1 MRLPV
6 RHQTPRVLAA
16 LGLVSVLM
24 LPIAAPVAAAD
35 PVVLRVGTVQSL
47 DSINPYLTE
56 YFIGYEIFAL
66 NYDLLVDYGPNM
78 EPAPGYAE
86 SWTQDGTTWTFK
98 IRPDM
103 KWSDG
108 QPATSEDARWLIQT
122 LLDGQKKD
130 GYVGAGYLD
139 PYLTYAGVTAV
150 TAPDPQTLVLTTATP
165 NTQILTSYL
174 PILPKHIWEKRDLGA
189 DPNDA
194 PNVGTGPY
202 QVAEWKTGEYVRMV
216 RNPNY
221 WGPKGYEDEVFFQ
234 FFKNEGAMTEAL
246 KAGDIDYA
254 RNVTSD
260 QFDSLKG
267 LPDIVTVES
276 SLGAEAN
283 AFTQLNFN
291 TYSKPI
297 KDGGAST
304 KALQDPVFRD
314 ALGYAIDKQAL
325 VDKVLGGHGLVGS
338 TIIPPAMAGGK
349 WHLDPPNPRTFDI
362 DLAKSKLDAAG
373 YKLDANG
380 KRLDKEGKPINLR
393 MVVPNGSTTYSASAE
408 FITGWWKE
416 LGIDMTTQALDN
428 DAVTAL
434 ETPPEGD
441 PPGKADFDVV
451 IWNWAGDVDPNSLLA
466 ILTTSSIGSNSDTF
480 FSNKTYDDLML
491 AQGKET
497 DPAKRKALVD
507 QMQQLVYDQAPYHV
521 LFYDAALHA
530 YRTDKFG
537 GWTLQPTEGGLPF
550 FAYGARDYSLLTAPE
565 PAATPVPSLEAPASA
580 TPGSSTAAGGV
591 ASPAPSPAPSNASSG
606 TNTPLL
612 LGGLALVVVAVV
624 VVIALRR
631 GRSTTEEE

>member
-1 MRLPV
+1 MRLPPR
-6 RHQTPRVLAA
+6 RHLLRVLAA
-16 LGLVSVLM
+16 LGLTSM
-24 LPIAAPVAAAD
+24 LALPGAAPTGAAD
-35 PVVLRVGTVQSL
+35 DRVLRVGTVQSL

-56 YFIGYEIFAL
+56 YYIGYEIFGL
-66 NYDLLVDYGPNM
+66 NYDLLVGYGPNM

-98 IRPDM
+98 IHPDM

-108 QPATSEDARWLIQT
+108 QPATSEDARWTIQQ
-122 LLDGQKKD
+122 LLDGQKAD

-139 PYLTYAGVTAV
+139 PYLTYAGVTEV
-150 TAPDPQTLVLTTATP
+150 SAPDKDTLILKTETP

-174 PILPKHIWEKRDLGA
+174 PILPKHIWEKRKIGE
-189 DPNDA
+189 DPNNA
-194 PNVGTGPY
+194 PVVGSGAY
-202 QVAEWKTGEYVRMV
+202 QTVEWKTGEYVRMV

-221 WGPKGYEDEVFFQ
+221 WGKKGYEDEVFFQ
-234 FFKNEGAMTEAL
+234 FFSNEGAMTEAL

-254 RNVTSD
+254 RNVTAD

-267 LPDIVTVES
+267 LPNIVPVES
-276 SLGAEAN
+276 ALAGEAN

-297 KDGGAST
+297 EGGGAST

-362 DLAKSKLDAAG
+362 ELAKSKLDAAG
-373 YKLDANG
+373 YKLDASG
-380 KRLDKEGKPINLR
+380 KRLDKEGKPINLK
-393 MVVPNGSTTYSASAE
+393 MVVPSGSSTYSQSAE

-416 LGIDMTTQALDN
+416 LGIDMTTQQLDN

-451 IWNWAGDVDPNSLLA
+451 IWNWAGDVDPNSLLN

-480 FSNKTYDDLML
+480 YSNPKYDDLFVQ
-491 AQGKET
+491 QGKET
-497 DPAKRKALVD
+497 DETKRKELID
-507 QMQQLVYDQAPYHV
+507 QMQQLVYDEAPYHI

-530 YRTDKFG
+530 YRTDHFG
-537 GWTLQPTEGGLPF
+537 GWKLQPEKAGLPF
-550 FAYGARDYSLLTAPE
+550 FAYGNENYNELTAPE
-565 PAATPVPSLEAPASA
+565 AAS
-580 TPGSSTAAGGV
+580 
-591 ASPAPSPAPSNASSG
+591 PSPAGSQAVVTSPGASASAG
-606 TNTPLL
+606 TGTDGSPTSSTGNVTPILI
-612 LGGLALVVVAVV
+612 GGLLAVV
-624 VVIALRR
+624 VIGAGLFAMRR
-631 GRSTTEEE
+631 RRSTTEEE